1 MLRIP
6 IAPEF
11 FAKKVLI
18 NSISINCLGL
28 DAGVLDSNL
37 GGNNEQYRANKL
49 NKLILIILFM
59 KKSVRLYI
67 DGTVQDV
74 FFRAF
79 VKENAER
86 HNVKGFVRNLESGKV
101 EVFLEGDVN
110 DVDKMVE
117 LCKQG
122 PKHSQI
128 KKVEEKPE
136 KFQGLKE
143 FKVLH
148 I

>member
-1 MLRIP
+1 
-6 IAPEF
+6 
-11 FAKKVLI
+11 
-18 NSISINCLGL
+18 
-28 DAGVLDSNL
+28 
-37 GGNNEQYRANKL
+37 
-49 NKLILIILFM
+49 M

-67 DGTVQDV
+67 TGTVQGI

-86 HNVKGFVRNLESGKV
+86 YNVKGFVRNLEDGRL
-101 EVFLEGDVN
+101 EVFLEGNADDVN
-110 DVDKMVE
+110 KMIE
-117 LCKQG
+117 LCKKG

-128 KKVEEKPE
+128 QKIEEKTE
-136 KFQGLKE
+136 RFQDFKT